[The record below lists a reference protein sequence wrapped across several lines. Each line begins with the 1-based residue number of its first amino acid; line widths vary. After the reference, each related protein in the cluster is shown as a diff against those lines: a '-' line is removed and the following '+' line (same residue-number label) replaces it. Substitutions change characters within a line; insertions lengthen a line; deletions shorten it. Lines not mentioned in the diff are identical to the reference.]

1 VPQLRGSG
9 NPDPA
14 LLTVPQHVIEV
25 ANSAPLIRYSRY
37 RSGGDHT
44 CGPCNGGWQIA
55 MALAA
60 WSVNTAADA
69 KLLGQIHHCLQGANG
84 ISTK

>member
-1 VPQLRGSG
+1 
-9 NPDPA
+9 
-14 LLTVPQHVIEV
+14 
-25 ANSAPLIRYSRY
+25 
-37 RSGGDHT
+37 
-44 CGPCNGGWQIA
+44 